1 MRPIS
6 SFPLCVLASAVL
18 CSMAGMAQQVAPTVQ
33 IVNRIDERNLVTLKG
48 NTLPVANAKND
59 RGRVS
64 PDLPMNDLVLVLSR
78 SAQQQAAFDKFV
90 ASQYEAGSANYHH
103 WLEPEEVGAKFGPAQ
118 SDIDAVSSWLASHG
132 FSVGE
137 LSKDRLTIR
146 FSGTAS
152 QVESAFHTE
161 IHNVEVKGVQH
172 IANMRDLQIPAAL
185 APAVVGIKSLHN
197 LFPKPMHRLGSQVE
211 LNRATGKWQRIASP
225 TSEAT
230 KAQAATRKA
239 RTLFGTTDSNNPP
252 DVIEDV
258 TPYDFATIYNVQKA
272 WTNGYTGKNQTIA
285 IAGTSRLE
293 GTADNPTDVVKFRST
308 FGLPAI
314 PSFNTILGNSY
325 DPSICTSTSSTALC
339 GIGDL
344 TENSLDV
351 EWSGAV
357 ATGADIVLVVSG
369 YNDAK
374 NPTNDPVYDSASY
387 IVNNKTGNILNVSYG
402 LCELIEGTAG
412 NVSYYNLWQ
421 SAATE
426 GISVFVSTGDSGS
439 ASCDEGGDASG
450 TPYAAEY
457 GLSVSGLASTPY
469 NTAVGG
475 TDFNW
480 CPANSTTACTA
491 APYWG
496 KSNDSHL
503 ANAVG
508 YVPEIPWNDSC
519 VSPTG
524 IAVAQYWTS
533 QINGAGLG
541 FTLSNPTTAEASCNF
556 FVNYSQL
563 IYDNTTPPLNLSG
576 LVDTVGGSGGQS
588 GCVSNDTTSTTADVT
603 SCGTPKT
610 VTVTNP
616 DKSTSTITLV
626 NGGWPKPSWQT
637 NASIPGLPT
646 DGVRDIPD
654 VSFFAADGENGSAYL
669 ICVSADNN
677 PCTYTGTS
685 DNTPLDAQEVGGTSV
700 ASPAMAGVMAL
711 INQKAGSAQG
721 LANPILYSL
730 AAKQP
735 YSSCSAQTVTASSSC
750 YFNDIAQ
757 YTTNTIGVFT
767 NSQPCDWGDFGYES
781 PNCSVISAG
790 DGVGI
795 LANSTT
801 SLGGYTAVT
810 GYDMA
815 TGLGSLN
822 VYNVV
827 NGWTSTTTTPSFALS
842 NGGNITVAAG
852 ATTGDTST
860 ISVTPSDGFT
870 GSVALT
876 CAVTTAPSGAT
887 SPATCSLASP
897 SVASGSGTDVLT
909 VSTTA
914 TTTTG
919 AYVVT
924 VTGTSGSLT
933 ETTTVNVTVTTAVST
948 GSFTLSAT
956 DITLSAGATTGN
968 TSTVTVTGT
977 GGYTGTVTLTAAVT
991 SSPTGA
997 VSTPT
1002 FTGSVVTIPSGA
1014 TTGTG
1019 TITVG
1024 TTAEAASAVRAGHSN
1039 RSGWFEAAGGAM
1051 IASLLFFFLPVPTRR
1066 WGKVLSAMLLLAA
1079 VSFAGVGC
1087 GGSTPTKTTP
1097 ITPTVSVK
1105 PAKTSIAVTDTLSVS
1120 ISVTGS
1126 GSTAPTGTVTLTS
1139 GTYNSGATALASGAA
1154 TITIPANSLA
1164 AGATDTLTVAY
1175 SGDSNYNSAS
1185 GTATVAVSKA
1195 GTTSGTYTVTVTGTD
1210 MANTKA
1216 ITTFTLTV
1224 N

>member
-172 IANMRDLQIPAAL
+172 IANMRDPQIPAAL

-225 TSEAT
+225 ASEAT
-230 KAQAATRKA
+230 KALTAASKA

-369 YNDAK
+369 YNDPK
-374 NPTNDPVYDSASY
+374 NPTNDPIYDSASY
-387 IVNNKTGNILNVSYG
+387 IVSNKTGNILNVSYG
-402 LCELIEGTAG
+402 LCELFEGTAG

-439 ASCDEGGDASG
+439 ASCDEGGDANG

-563 IYDNTTPPLNLSG
+563 IYDNTTPPLDLSG

-588 GCVSNDTTSTTADVT
+588 GCVSNDTTSTTTDVT

-646 DGVRDIPD
+646 DSVRDIPD

-852 ATTGDTST
+852 ATTGNTST
-860 ISVTPSDGFT
+860 ISVTPSGGFT

-876 CAVTTAPSGAT
+876 CAISPTAAT
-887 SPATCSLASP
+887 SPATCSLSPASVDITGT
-897 SVASGSGTDVLT
+897 SVPTAVLTVATTASTTPGTYTVTVTGTSGTTTETTPVPLTVTTTAPTGSFALSNSGNITVSAGATTGNTSTITVTPSGGFTGTVALSCAITPTAANDPATCSLSPASVTISGTGTQTSVLT

-914 TTTTG
+914 PTSALNRTNKLFWPSAGGTALALIFLFGIPKRRRNWLAMLGLLVLFVSIAAGGCGGGGSSSSGNPGTTTG
-919 AYVVT
+919 TYTVT

-933 ETTTVNVTVTTAVST
+933 ETT
-948 GSFTLSAT
+948 
-956 DITLSAGATTGN
+956 
-968 TSTVTVTGT
+968 
-977 GGYTGTVTLTAAVT
+977 
-991 SSPTGA
+991 
-997 VSTPT
+997 
-1002 FTGSVVTIPSGA
+1002 
-1014 TTGTG
+1014 
-1019 TITVG
+1019 
-1024 TTAEAASAVRAGHSN
+1024 
-1039 RSGWFEAAGGAM
+1039 
-1051 IASLLFFFLPVPTRR
+1051 PV
-1066 WGKVLSAMLLLAA
+1066 
-1079 VSFAGVGC
+1079 
-1087 GGSTPTKTTP
+1087 
-1097 ITPTVSVK
+1097 
-1105 PAKTSIAVTDTLSVS
+1105 
-1120 ISVTGS
+1120 
-1126 GSTAPTGTVTLTS
+1126 
-1139 GTYNSGATALASGAA
+1139 
-1154 TITIPANSLA
+1154 
-1164 AGATDTLTVAY
+1164 
-1175 SGDSNYNSAS
+1175 
-1185 GTATVAVSKA
+1185 
-1195 GTTSGTYTVTVTGTD
+1195 
-1210 MANTKA
+1210 
-1216 ITTFTLTV
+1216 TLTV